1 MSHGILIFGPYG
13 DNFQI
18 SVYHPELLRVFFICL
33 SKLPGTFRVWCHI
46 LKSTPMQ
53 AKSSEGLISKLYPIC
68 FIFENL
74 LKTFET
80 IKKVLSCLKIPP
92 TCMRFDHFA
101 NCENIVP
108 QFQTPLILA
117 APLPPSPLPA
127 RPIPHPVFIIVK
139 GWKINYQELHCQA
152 RVNLYIVSA

>member
-1 MSHGILIFGPYG
+1 MSHEILIFGPYG

-18 SVYHPELLRVFFICL
+18 SVYHPEPLCVFFICL
-33 SKLPGTFRVWCHI
+33 SKVPGTFRVWCHI

-53 AKSSEGLISKLYPIC
+53 AKSSEGLISKSYPIC
-68 FIFENL
+68 FIFGNL

-92 TCMRFDHFA
+92 TCMRVDRFA

-108 QFQTPLILA
+108 RFQTPLILA
-117 APLPPSPLPA
+117 APLPPPPLPLA
-127 RPIPHPVFIIVK
+127 PSPIQFLLLRRAAK
-139 GWKINYQELHCQA
+139 
-152 RVNLYIVSA
+152 

>member
-1 MSHGILIFGPYG
+1 MSHEILIFGPYG

-18 SVYHPELLRVFFICL
+18 SVYHPELLGVFFICL
-33 SKLPGTFRVWCHI
+33 SKVPGTFRVWCHI

-53 AKSSEGLISKLYPIC
+53 ANSNESLISKPYPFC

-80 IKKVLSCLKIPP
+80 ITKVLNCLKIPP
-92 TCMRFDHFA
+92 TCMRVDRLS

-108 QFQTPLILA
+108 RFQTPLILA
-117 APLPPSPLPA
+117 APLPPPSLPLAPSPIQFLLLRRA
-127 RPIPHPVFIIVK
+127 GK
-139 GWKINYQELHCQA
+139 
-152 RVNLYIVSA
+152 

>member
-1 MSHGILIFGPYG
+1 MGIIFRSRSINLNSYV
-13 DNFQI
+13 F
-18 SVYHPELLRVFFICL
+18 FFICL
-33 SKLPGTFRVWCHI
+33 SKVPGTFRVWCHI
-46 LKSTPMQ
+46 LRSTPMQ
-53 AKSSEGLISKLYPIC
+53 ANSSEGLISKPYPIC

-117 APLPPSPLPA
+117 APLPSS
-127 RPIPHPVFIIVK
+127 RSPHPPSSFYYCEGLENKLSRAPLLGLGKSIYCIGLK
-139 GWKINYQELHCQA
+139 F
-152 RVNLYIVSA
+152 

>member
-1 MSHGILIFGPYG
+1 MGIIFRSRSINLNSYV
-13 DNFQI
+13 F
-18 SVYHPELLRVFFICL
+18 FFICL
-33 SKLPGTFRVWCHI
+33 SKVPGTYRVWCHI

-53 AKSSEGLISKLYPIC
+53 ANSSEGLISKPYPIC

-80 IKKVLSCLKIPP
+80 IKVLSCLKIPP

-117 APLPPSPLPA
+117 APLPPLPPPPSPPPA
-127 RPIPHPVFIIVK
+127 RPIPHPVFIIAK